1 MSHKIN
7 IDLNKIFKSGA
18 AVLAICVLLFAVSL
32 YWGQNMPLNYS
43 EMSNW
48 AYFPISD
55 VKPADVFLIGPT
67 VDKGED
73 GHKLADIEDG
83 EYRKSFKNALKA
95 HTGLFDEVCD
105 VYAPFYRQMTF
116 AAYYSGEY
124 DKYAEQAYRDVRE
137 AFRNYTYIF
146 DDGEPLI
153 IAGYSQGAD
162 MAIRLYK
169 EFCNDPKYADRLVA
183 CYAIGWRVTEEDLA
197 AYPHIK
203 MAQAEDDTGVI
214 VCYTCEAEGI
224 EDSIIVPQGTKSC
237 SINPLNWKTDSTP
250 ADKALNRGAVYIDK
264 YGEFQWEKP
273 ELTGAYISPERG
285 TLITPD
291 IDMAEFSGH
300 GFPDGVYHL
309 YDVEFFYRNLQEN
322 VLTRYNA
329 WMEARAE

>member
-1 MSHKIN
+1 MSHEIN

-18 AVLAICVLLFAVSL
+18 AVLAICVLLFAGSL
-32 YWGQNMPLNYS
+32 YWGQSMPLNYS

-48 AYFPISD
+48 ARFPISD
-55 VKPADVFLIGPT
+55 QKPADVFLIGPT
-67 VDKGED
+67 VDKGEE
-73 GHKLADIEDG
+73 GNMLADMDSG
-83 EYRKSFKNALKA
+83 TYRSAFFNALQA
-95 HTGLFDEVCD
+95 HEGIFEEVCD

-116 AAYYSGEY
+116 PAYYSGEY
-124 DKYAEQAYRDVRE
+124 EKYAEQAYRDVRA
-137 AFRNYTYIF
+137 AFTNFTYIF

-183 CYAIGWRVTEEDLA
+183 CYAIGWRVTEEELA
-197 AYPHIK
+197 AYPHLK

-224 EDSIIVPQGTKSC
+224 EDSVIVPQGMKTY

-250 ADKALNRGAVYIDK
+250 ADKSLNKGAVRIDK
-264 YGEFQWEKP
+264 HGEFQWEKP
-273 ELTGAYISPERG
+273 ELTGACINPERG

-291 IDMAEFSGH
+291 IDPAEFSGH

-322 VLTRYNA
+322 VVTRCNA
-329 WMEARAE
+329 WMEAHAE